1 MLEGAKIIPHWE
13 NASWDENQGSAPV
26 KPSYFRRSLNYLFNK
41 NEVHKV
47 ERTNSMCM
55 SSIYSN
61 PSPFDKI
68 RPLQRTMSLDYVN
81 IKITACRSFFPS
93 KSV

>member
-26 KPSYFRRSLNYLFNK
+26 KPSYFRRSLSYICNK
-41 NEVHKV
+41 KEEYKM

-55 SSIYSN
+55 LSIDSN
-61 PSPFDKI
+61 PNPFDKMI
-68 RPLQRTMSLDYVN
+68 HLRRTMSLGNVN
-81 IKITACRSFFPS
+81 LKSTASRSSFQGA
-93 KSV
+93 SV